1 VTPLTSVELA
11 WKIRRNAI
19 ELAHKAKASHVGAM
33 LSIADITAVLYA
45 DVMNY
50 RANEPE
56 WDGRDRFILSKGHAG
71 LAVYAA
77 LSLAGFFPQKKLD
90 TYYMNGSFLSG
101 HISHKN
107 VPGVELSTGAL
118 GHGVCVA
125 AGMALA
131 AKKDG
136 KKHRVFSIIGDGEC
150 NEGSI
155 WEMALFSNHFR
166 LNNLC
171 VIVDRNK
178 MQSLGFCEDTIE
190 LLNLGDKWRSFG
202 WRVLEI
208 DGHDHAQLKPALED
222 KGRVKDEEKDKPL
235 CVIAHTVKGKGIS
248 FMENQI
254 LWHYRDPQGEDYE
267 KAVKELEAARP

>member
-1 VTPLTSVELA
+1 MTSKQLA

-19 ELAHKAKASHVGAM
+19 ELVHNARASHVGAI
-33 LSIADITAVLYA
+33 LSIADIVAVLYA
-45 DVMNY
+45 SVMKF
-50 RANEPE
+50 RPQEPR
-56 WDGRDRFILSKGHAG
+56 WDNRDRFILSKGHAG

-77 LSLAGFFPQKKLD
+77 LSETGFFPEKTLK
-90 TYYMNGSFLSG
+90 TYYMDGSFLSG

-125 AGMALA
+125 AGMAMA

-150 NEGSI
+150 NEGSV
-155 WEMALFSNHFR
+155 WEMALFANHFK
-166 LNNLC
+166 LDNLC
-171 VIVDRNK
+171 VIIDHNK
-178 MQSLGFCEDTIE
+178 MQSLGFCEDTLE
-190 LLNLGDKWRSFG
+190 LLDLAEKWRAFG
-202 WRVLEI
+202 WDVIET
-208 DGHDHAQLKPALED
+208 DGHNHEKLLQAFKV
-222 KGRVKDEEKDKPL
+222 KGKGKVKGVGKPL

-248 FMENQI
+248 FMENRI

-267 KAVKELEAARP
+267 KAVKELEAHKI